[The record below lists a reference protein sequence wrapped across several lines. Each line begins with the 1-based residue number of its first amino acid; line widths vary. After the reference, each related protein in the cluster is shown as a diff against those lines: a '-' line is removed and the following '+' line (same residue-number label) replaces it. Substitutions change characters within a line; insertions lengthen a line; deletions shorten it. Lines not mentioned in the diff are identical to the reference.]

1 MNTMGKIIPKA
12 DADEGVGPLSDWW
25 VPVWKGLVLDPQ
37 GRHYRAIGNAVWLLL
52 YFFLSA
58 DRKTGTLK
66 RKLST
71 ISCAM
76 GVKVRTIRLW
86 LRSLRQGGYIEARTN
101 GRCLVIAIHKWKSYP
116 QGHSSVRQSD
126 LGLIGR
132 ATQVCQALAPE
143 NGQKTAQSSEKSAS
157 GFTPYDRTIK
167 KGLLTNDNVTAKAS
181 LTSRDVAIAL
191 EICQA
196 FKDEKNL
203 PLYLAYVKKYEMG
216 IIQQAFKEAMKPP
229 ANKIKKTRGALFNYL
244 VQYYAGEHDMPQ
256 NHSH

>member
-1 MNTMGKIIPKA
+1 MNTTEKVKPKA
-12 DADEGVGPLSDWW
+12 DAGEGIGSLPDWW
-25 VPVWKGLVLDPQ
+25 APVWKGLVLDPQ
-37 GRHYRAIGNAVWLLL
+37 GRHYQTMGNAVWLLL

-58 DRKTGTLK
+58 DRRTGTLK

-86 LRSLRQGGYIEARTN
+86 LGSLRQGGYIEARTN

-116 QGHSSVRQSD
+116 QGHSSGRQSD
-126 LGLIGR
+126 LGLAAR
-132 ATQVCQALAPE
+132 ATRVCQAQERE
-143 NGQKTAQSSEKSAS
+143 NGQQTAQSSQDLAS
-157 GFTPYDRTIK
+157 GFAPYDIAIK
-167 KGLLTNDNVTAKAS
+167 KDRQAIDNVSAKTS
-181 LTSRDVAIAL
+181 LKSREVAIAL

-203 PLYLAYVKKYEMG
+203 PLYLSYVKKYDFE
-216 IIQQAFKEAMKPP
+216 IIKKAFKEAMKPP

-244 VQYYAGEHDMPQ
+244 VQYYAGENEMPQ

>member
-1 MNTMGKIIPKA
+1 MSITGKAKPKA
-12 DADEGVGPLSDWW
+12 DADRGAGPLPDWW
-25 VPVWKGLVLDPQ
+25 APVWKGLVLDPQ

-52 YFFLSA
+52 YFFLCA
-58 DRKTGTLK
+58 DRRSGTLK

-86 LRSLRQGGYIEARTN
+86 LGSLRQGGYIEARTN

-116 QGHSSVRQSD
+116 LGHSSGRQSD
-126 LGLIGR
+126 LGLAAR
-132 ATQVCQALAPE
+132 ATRVCQALERE
-143 NGQKTAQSSEKSAS
+143 NRQQTAQSSEDSAS
-157 GFTPYDRTIK
+157 GFAPYDIAIK
-167 KGLLTNDNVTAKAS
+167 KKKLKDDNVTAKAS
-181 LTSRDVAIAL
+181 LTSGDVAIAL
-191 EICQA
+191 EICQT

-203 PLYLAYVKKYEMG
+203 PLYLAYIKKYEMG
-216 IIQQAFKEAMKPP
+216 IIKQAFKEAMKPP

-244 VQYYAGEHDMPQ
+244 VQYYAGKNEMPQ